1 MAGIYG
7 TLNSRADFRR
17 MLDRALA
24 TAKKGLAIDPN
35 STVAQLAA
43 RQLEAMRKWTDNGRS
58 PTEDEQRRIDI
69 GVLAAR
75 ELSDTGRPETEEWAK
90 QLKLL
95 YNFFQ
100 GWPTDQQAASSTAAD
115 LLPLLEKIDNRRLH
129 IGKGSDP

>member
-7 TLNSRADFRR
+7 QLNSRADFRR

-24 TAKKGLAIDPN
+24 TAKKGLAIEPN
-35 STVAQLAA
+35 STVTQVAA
-43 RQLEAMRKWTDNGRS
+43 RQLEAMRTWTDNGRS

-75 ELSDTGRPETEEWAK
+75 ELSDTGRPETEEWAD

-100 GWPTDQQAASSTAAD
+100 GWPTDQQAASSTDAD
-115 LLPLLEKIDNRRLH
+115 LLPLLEKIDNRRFRVR
-129 IGKGSDP
+129 PPP

>member
-1 MAGIYG
+1 MAGICG
-7 TLNSRADFRR
+7 PLNSRADFRR

-24 TAKKGLAIDPN
+24 TAKRGLAIEPN
-35 STVAQLAA
+35 STVTQVAA
-43 RQLEAMRKWTDNGRS
+43 RQLEAMCKWTENGRS

-75 ELSDTGRPETEEWAK
+75 ELSDTGRPETEEWAD

-100 GWPTDQQAASSTAAD
+100 GWPTDHQAGSSTEAD
-115 LLPLLEKIDNRRLH
+115 LLSLLEKIDNRRF
-129 IGKGSDP
+129 GKRPPP